1 MSFSQSSSPTLMKEQ
16 YQKKENE
23 KQRIIEKVGSEHVQ
37 PTKEEQDYAT
47 DVIKIISE
55 QFSEDL
61 ITKNLDDLDAPIR
74 RAIAAECEKLQVTFE
89 VQKRIEKTV
98 GMMVL
103 GNGPIEEYLQD
114 PEVTEIVVQRY
125 DNIVVERHGKVEPV
139 PTIFNS
145 EAHLQTIIKRIVQK
159 VNRQINI
166 GHPIVDARLQDGSRV
181 NATIPPVSPDGATLT
196 IRKFSQSALT
206 GADYVRMGSMNRQ
219 MLYFL
224 TLCVKGRLNIFVSGG
239 TGTGKTTM
247 LNMLSSYIAENDLI
261 ITIEDTLELKL
272 QQKNVRRME
281 VRLSSTKDMEMVDQ
295 KSLVKAALRQRPDRI
310 ILGEVRDAKSE
321 DVLIQAYVKAVYG
334 DDQEV
339 KTEASQKIQLIC
351 EYQMES
357 PKVSSSATII
367 PGQDDVQLTF
377 NNMNA
382 TATTSVTGYVV
393 DFYIPSDL
401 TVETIRVPE
410 FVDSEGNSVERLIT
424 INGQHPS
431 ILNKTIFLYDKIG
444 SFQMV
449 VYTKDGTFSQSRD
462 MVITASNQTSS
473 EKEIEIKAV
482 ANGYYANNLV
492 QTVESN
498 IQKLTLQKVVT
509 PPAPTPEPTIEPTVT
524 PEPEPEPTQTPTQAP
539 EPSPNPTTTPIPTPT
554 ITPEPTTVPSESDSV
569 KKEAANLKPLTPN
582 VSVSNTTSG
591 DTLKAEKKQETN
603 DIVDKLRPTAAT
615 AVQETAVTDDF
626 SNKQTSEKT
635 ESSSANAARVTTA
648 PAEKIEKTSPEK
660 VKDAVEETVNEN
672 RGIQV
677 LLILLVIIGCGIAV
691 LTGMF
696 LHFTR
701 KKKHLLHL
709 EEKMNDSKN
718 VKGDS

>member
-181 NATIPPVSPDGATLT
+181 NATIPPVSP
-196 IRKFSQSALT
+196 
-206 GADYVRMGSMNRQ
+206 
-219 MLYFL
+219 
-224 TLCVKGRLNIFVSGG
+224 KGRLNIFVSGG

-310 ILGEVRDAKSE
+310 ILGEVRDESIIDLVSAMSTGHEGSMSTIHANSPRNMCDVRIPILYSYDKNADFSEKSIALQIAE
-321 DVLIQAYVKAVYG
+321 AV
-334 DDQEV
+334 Q
-339 KTEASQKIQLIC
+339 
-351 EYQMES
+351 
-357 PKVSSSATII
+357 II
-367 PGQDDVQLTF
+367 VQLSRF
-377 NNMNA
+377 PDGSRKI
-382 TATTSVTGYVV
+382 TAITEV
-393 DFYIPSDL
+393 DGL
-401 TVETIRVPE
+401 E
-410 FVDSEGNSVERLIT
+410 NSGKLRL
-424 INGQHPS
+424 ND
-431 ILNKTIFLYDKIG
+431 IFLYDRQKKIFHATG
-444 SFQMV
+444 NVPKTAIRKIRDHGISVDETIFQINV
-449 VYTKDGTFSQSRD
+449 P
-462 MVITASNQTSS
+462 
-473 EKEIEIKAV
+473 KEEIKA
-482 ANGYYANNLV
+482 
-492 QTVESN
+492 
-498 IQKLTLQKVVT
+498 
-509 PPAPTPEPTIEPTVT
+509 
-524 PEPEPEPTQTPTQAP
+524 
-539 EPSPNPTTTPIPTPT
+539 
-554 ITPEPTTVPSESDSV
+554 
-569 KKEAANLKPLTPN
+569 
-582 VSVSNTTSG
+582 
-591 DTLKAEKKQETN
+591 
-603 DIVDKLRPTAAT
+603 
-615 AVQETAVTDDF
+615 
-626 SNKQTSEKT
+626 
-635 ESSSANAARVTTA
+635 
-648 PAEKIEKTSPEK
+648 
-660 VKDAVEETVNEN
+660 
-672 RGIQV
+672 
-677 LLILLVIIGCGIAV
+677 
-691 LTGMF
+691 
-696 LHFTR
+696 
-701 KKKHLLHL
+701 
-709 EEKMNDSKN
+709 
-718 VKGDS
+718 